1 MTENDAYNCD
11 ENDGP
16 QIPDKL
22 DKESDNPPA
31 FLNITANYTSSWG
44 FDEGVREL
52 FQNWRDGL
60 LEIPNR
66 KLLLSDISIECVDH
80 QPESG
85 KHFEFAAYDSA
96 REVLGRVTF
105 HTHSPSTDEERSTIE
120 LFNRFI
126 TLDREHLYLGDSTK
140 KFEGEFAGGHGE
152 GMKVGKFFM
161 SLSPSHGYI

>member
-1 MTENDAYNCD
+1 MTESD
-11 ENDGP
+11 EYSFDEADGS

-22 DKESDNPPA
+22 DKDADNPPA
-31 FLNITANYTSSWG
+31 FLHITANYTSSWG

-60 LEIPNR
+60 LEIPGR
-66 KLLLSDISIECVDH
+66 RLLLSDISIVCVDS

-85 KHFEFAAYDSA
+85 THLEFTAFTGD
-96 REVLGRVTF
+96 REVIGRITF
-105 HTHSPSTDEERSTIE
+105 IINTSSTGEARLMIE

-152 GMKVGKFFM
+152 GMKVGE
-161 SLSPSHGYI
+161 